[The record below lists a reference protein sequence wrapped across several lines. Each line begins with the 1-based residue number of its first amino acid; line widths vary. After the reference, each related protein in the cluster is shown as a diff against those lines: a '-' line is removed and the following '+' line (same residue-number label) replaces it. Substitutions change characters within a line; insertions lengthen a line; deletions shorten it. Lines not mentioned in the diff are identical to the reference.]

1 MSDKIEPL
9 IMPKWGIEMD
19 EGKLTEWLIEE
30 GTTFSKGDP
39 LVVIE
44 TDKIS
49 NEVEAEVDSKLRKKV
64 VQSDGTYAVG
74 ALLGIF
80 APDEISD
87 EEVENFVNE
96 YVAPDTSFK
105 PESASA
111 SEAPIPT
118 PEVSNN
124 SSTSPSTSSELPSAP
139 PENINISPKAWEVAL
154 ELGVDVSTITPTGRR
169 GRISVQDVE
178 QIADPAKLAA
188 YKGEDDAGAS
198 KSDNPS
204 TSIKHT
210 SMRKVIAERLV
221 SSKNTAP
228 HFYLNVDLEVDS
240 IMEKR
245 TTLNSDSSNKI
256 SINDLLIK
264 CVATALKKHPE
275 ININWSDDAI
285 LQFENA
291 DISVAVATES
301 GLITPIIKNA
311 GNISVQEISSEMKRL
326 SELAHSNKLMPS
338 DYQGGTFSI
347 SNLGMLGIKD
357 FTAVIN
363 PPQCA
368 ILAVGGLQTKVSE
381 HDGNAV
387 FSKVISVTMSC
398 DHRAIDGA
406 IGARFLQT
414 LSEVVRTA
422 EGL

>member
-1 MSDKIEPL
+1 MSKKIEPL

-19 EGKLTEWLIEE
+19 EGKLTEWLIDE
-30 GTTFSKGDP
+30 GTTFTKGDP

-49 NEVEAEVDSKLRKKV
+49 NEVEAEVDSTLRKKV
-64 VQSDGTYAVG
+64 VDADGTYAVG

-80 APDEISD
+80 ASDDTSD
-87 EEVENFVNE
+87 EEIDEFINS

-105 PESASA
+105 PESAS
-111 SEAPIPT
+111 STDSTTPT
-118 PEVSNN
+118 PAVEADNK
-124 SSTSPSTSSELPSAP
+124 SSGKELPSSP
-139 PENINISPKAWEVAL
+139 PEDVNISPKAWEVAL
-154 ELGVDVSTITPTGRR
+154 ELDVDVSSVTPSGRR

-178 QIADPAKLAA
+178 QAADPAKLAA
-188 YKGEDDAGAS
+188 YKGEDSSDTS
-198 KSDNPS
+198 QSDNPS
-204 TSIKHT
+204 KSIEHT

-228 HFYLNVDLEVDS
+228 HFYLNVDIEVDTL
-240 IMEKR
+240 MDKR
-245 TTLNSDSSNKI
+245 ASLNADNSEKI
-256 SINDLLIK
+256 SVNDLIIK

-275 ININWSDDAI
+275 ININWTDSAI

-291 DISVAVATES
+291 DISVAVATDA

-311 GNISVQEISSEMKRL
+311 GNLSVQEISSEMKRL
-326 SELAHSNKLMPS
+326 SDLAHSNKLMPS

-368 ILAVGGLQTKVSE
+368 ILAVGGLQTKVDE
-381 HDGNAV
+381 NDGKAV
-387 FSKVISVTMSC
+387 FSKIISVTMSC

-406 IGARFLQT
+406 VGARFLQT
-414 LSEVVRTA
+414 LSEIVKAA
-422 EGL
+422 EGV

>member
-19 EGKLTEWLIEE
+19 EGKLTEWLVEE
-30 GTTFSKGDP
+30 GTSFSKGDP

-49 NEVEAEVDSKLRKKV
+49 NEVEAEIDSKLRKKV
-64 VQSDGTYAVG
+64 VQSDGTYPVG

-80 APDEISD
+80 APDGVSD
-87 EEVENFVNE
+87 EEIDNFVNE

-105 PESASA
+105 PASA
-111 SEAPIPT
+111 SSSESSTPAPT
-118 PEVSNN
+118 QEVSNN
-124 SSTSPSTSSELPSAP
+124 AQSSTSSELPSAP
-139 PENINISPKAWEVAL
+139 PENINISPKAWEIAL
-154 ELGVDVSTITPTGRR
+154 ELGVDVSAIIPSGRR

-178 QIADPAKLAA
+178 QIADPTKLAA
-188 YKGEDDAGAS
+188 YKGEETSEAPI
-198 KSDNPS
+198 SDNPS
-204 TSIKHT
+204 TSIEHT

-228 HFYLNVDLEVDS
+228 HFYLNVDLEVDVL
-240 IMEKR
+240 MDKR
-245 TTLNSDSSNKI
+245 ATLNKDTSEKI
-256 SINDLLIK
+256 SVNDLIIK

-275 ININWSDDAI
+275 ININWTDNAI

-291 DISVAVATES
+291 DISVAVATEA

-326 SELAHSNKLMPS
+326 SDLAHNNKLMPS

-381 HDGNAV
+381 NEGNAV
-387 FSKVISVTMSC
+387 FSKIISVTMSC

-406 IGARFLQT
+406 VGARFLQT
-414 LSEVVRTA
+414 LSEVVKTA
-422 EGL
+422 EGI

>member
-1 MSDKIEPL
+1 MSKKIEPL

-19 EGKLTEWLIEE
+19 EGKLTEWLIDE

-49 NEVEAEVDSKLRKKV
+49 NEVEAEVDSTLRKKV
-64 VQSDGTYAVG
+64 VDADGTYAVG

-80 APDEISD
+80 ASDDTSD
-87 EEVENFVNE
+87 EEIDEFINS

-105 PESASA
+105 PESAS
-111 SEAPIPT
+111 STDSTTPT
-118 PEVSNN
+118 PAVEADNK
-124 SSTSPSTSSELPSAP
+124 SSGKELPSSP
-139 PENINISPKAWEVAL
+139 PEDVNISPKAWEVAL
-154 ELGVDVSTITPTGRR
+154 ELDVDVSSVTPSGRR

-178 QIADPAKLAA
+178 QAADPAKLAA
-188 YKGEDDAGAS
+188 YKGEDSSDTS
-198 KSDNPS
+198 QSDNPS
-204 TSIKHT
+204 KSIEHT

-228 HFYLNVDLEVDS
+228 HFYLNVDLEVD
-240 IMEKR
+240 ILMDKR
-245 TTLNSDSSNKI
+245 ASLNADNSEKI
-256 SINDLLIK
+256 SVNDLIIK

-275 ININWSDDAI
+275 ININWTDSAI

-291 DISVAVATES
+291 DISVAVATDA
-301 GLITPIIKNA
+301 GLITPIIRNA
-311 GNISVQEISSEMKRL
+311 GNLSVQEISLEMKRL
-326 SELAHSNKLMPS
+326 SDLAHSNKLMPS

-368 ILAVGGLQTKVSE
+368 ILAVGSLQTKVDE
-381 HDGNAV
+381 NDGKAV
-387 FSKVISVTMSC
+387 FSKIISVTMSC

-406 IGARFLQT
+406 VGARFLQT
-414 LSEVVRTA
+414 LSEIVKAA
-422 EGL
+422 EGI

>member
-1 MSDKIEPL
+1 MSKKIEPL

-19 EGKLTEWLIEE
+19 EGKLTEWLIDE

-49 NEVEAEVDSKLRKKV
+49 NEVEAEVDSTLRKKV
-64 VQSDGTYAVG
+64 VDADGTYAVG

-80 APDEISD
+80 ASDDTSD
-87 EEVENFVNE
+87 EEIDEFINS

-105 PESASA
+105 PESAS
-111 SEAPIPT
+111 STDSTTPT
-118 PEVSNN
+118 PAVEADNK
-124 SSTSPSTSSELPSAP
+124 SSGKELPSSP
-139 PENINISPKAWEVAL
+139 PEDVNISPKAWEVAL
-154 ELGVDVSTITPTGRR
+154 ELDVDVSSVTPSGRR

-178 QIADPAKLAA
+178 QAADPAKLAA
-188 YKGEDDAGAS
+188 YKGEDSSDTS
-198 KSDNPS
+198 QSDNPS
-204 TSIKHT
+204 KSIEHT

-228 HFYLNVDLEVDS
+228 HFYLNVDLEVD
-240 IMEKR
+240 ILMDKR
-245 TTLNSDSSNKI
+245 ASLNADNSEKI
-256 SINDLLIK
+256 SVNDLIIK

-275 ININWSDDAI
+275 ININWTDSAI

-291 DISVAVATES
+291 DISVAVATDA

-311 GNISVQEISSEMKRL
+311 GNLSVQEISSEMKRL
-326 SELAHSNKLMPS
+326 SDLAHSNKLMPS

-368 ILAVGGLQTKVSE
+368 ILAVGSLQTKVDE
-381 HDGNAV
+381 NDGKAV
-387 FSKVISVTMSC
+387 FSKIISVTMSC

-406 IGARFLQT
+406 VGARFLQT
-414 LSEVVRTA
+414 LSEIVKAA
-422 EGL
+422 EGI

>member
-19 EGKLTEWLIEE
+19 EGKLTEWLVEE
-30 GTTFSKGDP
+30 GTSFSKGDP

-49 NEVEAEVDSKLRKKV
+49 NEVEAEIDSKLRKKV
-64 VQSDGTYAVG
+64 VQSDGAYPVG

-80 APDEISD
+80 APDGVSD
-87 EEVENFVNE
+87 EEIDNFVNA

-105 PESASA
+105 PASA
-111 SEAPIPT
+111 SSSESSAPAPT
-118 PEVSNN
+118 QEVSNN
-124 SSTSPSTSSELPSAP
+124 AQSSTSSELPSAP
-139 PENINISPKAWEVAL
+139 PENINISPKAWEIAL
-154 ELGVDVSTITPTGRR
+154 ELGVDVSAIIPSGRR

-188 YKGEDDAGAS
+188 YKGEETSEAPI
-198 KSDNPS
+198 SDNPS
-204 TSIKHT
+204 TSIEHT

-228 HFYLNVDLEVDS
+228 HFYLNVDLEVDVL
-240 IMEKR
+240 MDKR
-245 TTLNSDSSNKI
+245 ATLNKDTSEKI
-256 SINDLLIK
+256 SVNDLIIK

-275 ININWSDDAI
+275 ININWTDNAI

-291 DISVAVATES
+291 DISVAVATEA

-326 SELAHSNKLMPS
+326 SDLAHNNKLMPS

-381 HDGNAV
+381 NEGNAV
-387 FSKVISVTMSC
+387 FSKIISVTMSC

-406 IGARFLQT
+406 VGARFLQT
-414 LSEVVRTA
+414 LSEVVKTA
-422 EGL
+422 EGI

>member
-80 APDEISD
+80 APDDVSD
-87 EEVENFVNE
+87 EEVETFVNS

-105 PESASA
+105 PESAS
-111 SEAPIPT
+111 SSVSPT
-118 PEVSNN
+118 PKPEVVSNN
-124 SSTSPSTSSELPSAP
+124 STSTNSDLPSAP

-178 QIADPAKLAA
+178 QVADPAKLAA
-188 YKGEDDAGAS
+188 YKGEETSDAPV
-198 KSDNPS
+198 SDNPS

-245 TTLNSDSSNKI
+245 SALNNDSSNKI
-256 SINDLLIK
+256 SVNDLLIK

-311 GNISVQEISSEMKRL
+311 GNISVEEISSEMKRL

-381 HDGNAV
+381 NDGNAV
-387 FSKVISVTMSC
+387 FSKIISVTMSC

-406 IGARFLQT
+406 VGARFLQT
-414 LSEVVRTA
+414 LSEVVKTA
-422 EGL
+422 EGI

>member
-1 MSDKIEPL
+1 MSKKIEPL

-30 GTTFSKGDP
+30 GTSFSKGDP

-49 NEVEAEVDSKLRKKV
+49 NEVEAEIDSTLRKKV
-64 VQSDGTYAVG
+64 VNADGTYAVG

-80 APDEISD
+80 ASDDTSD
-87 EEVENFVNE
+87 EEIDEFINS

-105 PESASA
+105 PESASS
-111 SEAPIPT
+111 SEPTTPAPAK
-118 PEVSNN
+118 ESDNK
-124 SSTSPSTSSELPSAP
+124 SSGSELPSSP
-139 PENINISPKAWEVAL
+139 PEDVNISPKAWEVAI
-154 ELGVDVSTITPTGRR
+154 ELDVNVSSVTPSGRR

-178 QIADPAKLAA
+178 QAADPAKLAA
-188 YKGEDDAGAS
+188 YKGEDTSDTGNF
-198 KSDNPS
+198 DNPS
-204 TSIKHT
+204 KSIDHS

-221 SSKNTAP
+221 NSKNTAP

-240 IMEKR
+240 LMDKR
-245 TTLNSDSSNKI
+245 ASLNKDSSEKI
-256 SINDLLIK
+256 SINDLIIK

-275 ININWSDDAI
+275 ININWTDSAI

-311 GNISVQEISSEMKRL
+311 GNLSVQEISSEMKRL
-326 SELAHSNKLMPS
+326 SDLAHNNKLMPA

-368 ILAVGGLQTKVSE
+368 ILAVGALQTKVDE
-381 HDGNAV
+381 NGGKAV
-387 FSKVISVTMSC
+387 FSKIISVTMSC

-406 IGARFLQT
+406 VGARFLQT
-414 LSEVVRTA
+414 LTEVVKTA

>member
-1 MSDKIEPL
+1 MSKKIEPL

-49 NEVEAEVDSKLRKKV
+49 NEVEAEIDSTLRKKV
-64 VQSDGTYAVG
+64 VDADGTYAVG

-80 APDEISD
+80 ASDDTSD
-87 EEVENFVNE
+87 EEIDEFINS

-105 PESASA
+105 PESASS
-111 SEAPIPT
+111 SEPTTPAPAK
-118 PEVSNN
+118 ESDNK
-124 SSTSPSTSSELPSAP
+124 SSGSELPSSP
-139 PENINISPKAWEVAL
+139 PEDVNISPKAWEVAI
-154 ELGVDVSTITPTGRR
+154 ELDVNVSSVTPSGRR

-178 QIADPAKLAA
+178 QAADPAKLAA
-188 YKGEDDAGAS
+188 YKGEDTSDTS

-204 TSIKHT
+204 KSIEHT

-221 SSKNTAP
+221 NSKNTAP

-240 IMEKR
+240 LMDKR
-245 TTLNSDSSNKI
+245 ASLNKDSSEKI
-256 SINDLLIK
+256 SINDLIIK

-275 ININWSDDAI
+275 ININWTDSAI

-311 GNISVQEISSEMKRL
+311 GNLSVQEISSEMKRL
-326 SELAHSNKLMPS
+326 SDLAHNNKLMPA

-368 ILAVGGLQTKVSE
+368 ILAVGALQTKVDE
-381 HDGNAV
+381 NDGKAV
-387 FSKVISVTMSC
+387 FSKIISVTMSC

-406 IGARFLQT
+406 VGARFLQT
-414 LSEVVRTA
+414 LSEVVKTT

>member
-1 MSDKIEPL
+1 MSKKIEPL

-19 EGKLTEWLIEE
+19 EGKLTEWLIDE

-49 NEVEAEVDSKLRKKV
+49 NEVEAEVDSTLRKKV
-64 VQSDGTYAVG
+64 VDADGTYAVG

-80 APDEISD
+80 ASDDTSD
-87 EEVENFVNE
+87 EEIDEFINS

-105 PESASA
+105 PESAS
-111 SEAPIPT
+111 STDSTTPT
-118 PEVSNN
+118 PAVEADNK
-124 SSTSPSTSSELPSAP
+124 SSGKELPSSP
-139 PENINISPKAWEVAL
+139 PEDVNISPKAWEVAL
-154 ELGVDVSTITPTGRR
+154 ELDVDVSSVTPSGRR

-178 QIADPAKLAA
+178 QAADPAKLAA
-188 YKGEDDAGAS
+188 YKGEDSSDTS
-198 KSDNPS
+198 QSDNPS
-204 TSIKHT
+204 KSIEHT

-228 HFYLNVDLEVDS
+228 HFYLNVDLEVDTL
-240 IMEKR
+240 MDKR
-245 TTLNSDSSNKI
+245 ASLNADNSEKI
-256 SINDLLIK
+256 SVNDLIIK

-275 ININWSDDAI
+275 ININWTDSAI

-291 DISVAVATES
+291 DISVAVATDA

-311 GNISVQEISSEMKRL
+311 GNLSVQEISSEMKRL
-326 SELAHSNKLMPS
+326 SDLAHSNKLMPS

-368 ILAVGGLQTKVSE
+368 ILAVGGLQTKVDE
-381 HDGNAV
+381 NDGKAV
-387 FSKVISVTMSC
+387 FSKIISVTMSC

-406 IGARFLQT
+406 VGARFLQT
-414 LSEVVRTA
+414 LSEIVKAA
-422 EGL
+422 EGI

>member
-19 EGKLTEWLIEE
+19 EGKLTEWLVEE
-30 GTTFSKGDP
+30 GTSFSKGDP

-49 NEVEAEVDSKLRKKV
+49 NEVEAEIDSKLRKKV
-64 VQSDGTYAVG
+64 VQSDGTYPVG

-80 APDEISD
+80 APDGVSD
-87 EEVENFVNE
+87 EEIDNFVNE

-105 PESASA
+105 PASA
-111 SEAPIPT
+111 SSSESSAPAPT
-118 PEVSNN
+118 QEVSNN
-124 SSTSPSTSSELPSAP
+124 AQSSTSSELPSAP
-139 PENINISPKAWEVAL
+139 PENINISPKAWEIAL
-154 ELGVDVSTITPTGRR
+154 ELGVDVSAITPSGRR

-188 YKGEDDAGAS
+188 YKGEETSEAPI
-198 KSDNPS
+198 SDNPS
-204 TSIKHT
+204 TSIEHT

-228 HFYLNVDLEVDS
+228 HFYLNVDLEVDVL
-240 IMEKR
+240 MDKR
-245 TTLNSDSSNKI
+245 ATLNKDTSEKI
-256 SINDLLIK
+256 SVNDLIIK

-275 ININWSDDAI
+275 ININWTDNAI

-291 DISVAVATES
+291 DISVAVATEA

-326 SELAHSNKLMPS
+326 SDLAHNNKLMPS

-381 HDGNAV
+381 NEGNAV
-387 FSKVISVTMSC
+387 FSKIISVTMSC

-406 IGARFLQT
+406 VGARFLQT
-414 LSEVVRTA
+414 LSEVVKTA
-422 EGL
+422 EGI

>member
-19 EGKLTEWLIEE
+19 EGKLTEWLVEE
-30 GTTFSKGDP
+30 GTSFSKGDP

-49 NEVEAEVDSKLRKKV
+49 NEVEAEIDSKLRKKV
-64 VQSDGTYAVG
+64 VQSDGTYPVG

-80 APDEISD
+80 APDGVSD
-87 EEVENFVNE
+87 EEIDNFVNE

-105 PESASA
+105 PASA
-111 SEAPIPT
+111 SSSESSAPAPT
-118 PEVSNN
+118 QEVSNN
-124 SSTSPSTSSELPSAP
+124 AQSSTSSELPSAP
-139 PENINISPKAWEVAL
+139 PENINISPKAWEIAL
-154 ELGVDVSTITPTGRR
+154 ELGVDVSAIIPSGRR

-188 YKGEDDAGAS
+188 YKGEETSEAPI
-198 KSDNPS
+198 SDNPS
-204 TSIKHT
+204 TSIEHT

-228 HFYLNVDLEVDS
+228 HFYLNVDLEVDVL
-240 IMEKR
+240 MDKR
-245 TTLNSDSSNKI
+245 ATLNKDTSEKI
-256 SINDLLIK
+256 SVNDLIIK

-275 ININWSDDAI
+275 ININWTDNAI

-291 DISVAVATES
+291 DISVAVATEA

-326 SELAHSNKLMPS
+326 SDLAHNNKLMPS

-381 HDGNAV
+381 NEGNAV
-387 FSKVISVTMSC
+387 FSKIISVTMSC

-406 IGARFLQT
+406 VGARFLQT
-414 LSEVVRTA
+414 LSEVVKTA
-422 EGL
+422 EGI

>member
-1 MSDKIEPL
+1 MSKKIEPL

-49 NEVEAEVDSKLRKKV
+49 NEVEAEIDSTLRKKV
-64 VQSDGTYAVG
+64 VEADGTYAVG

-80 APDEISD
+80 ATDDASD
-87 EEVENFVNE
+87 EEIDEFINS

-105 PESASA
+105 PESASSSEPA
-111 SEAPIPT
+111 SQAPVVET
-118 PEVSNN
+118 NNNTASSSSN
-124 SSTSPSTSSELPSAP
+124 ELPSSP
-139 PENINISPKAWEVAL
+139 PDDVNISPKAWEVAL
-154 ELGVDVSTITPTGRR
+154 ELDVDVSSITPSGRR

-178 QIADPAKLAA
+178 QAADPAKLAA
-188 YKGEDDAGAS
+188 YKGEGAPEAGP
-198 KSDNPS
+198 SDNPS
-204 TSIKHT
+204 KSIEHT

-228 HFYLNVDLEVDS
+228 HFYLNVDLEVDAL
-240 IMEKR
+240 MDKKAE
-245 TTLNSDSSNKI
+245 LNKDASEKI
-256 SINDLLIK
+256 SVNDLIIK

-275 ININWSDDAI
+275 ININWTDNAI

-291 DISVAVATES
+291 DISVAVATDA

-326 SELAHSNKLMPS
+326 SDLAHNNKLMPS

-368 ILAVGGLQTKVSE
+368 ILAVGGLQTKVGE
-381 HDGNAV
+381 NDGNAV
-387 FSKVISVTMSC
+387 FSKIISVTMSC

-406 IGARFLQT
+406 VGARFLQT
-414 LSEVVRTA
+414 LSEVVKTA
-422 EGL
+422 EDI

>member
-19 EGKLTEWLIEE
+19 EGKLTEWLVEE
-30 GTTFSKGDP
+30 GTSFSKGDP

-49 NEVEAEVDSKLRKKV
+49 NEVEAEIDSKLRKKV
-64 VQSDGTYAVG
+64 VQSDGTYPVG

-80 APDEISD
+80 APDGVSD
-87 EEVENFVNE
+87 EEIDNFVNE

-105 PESASA
+105 PASA
-111 SEAPIPT
+111 SSSESSTPT
-118 PEVSNN
+118 PTQEVSNN
-124 SSTSPSTSSELPSAP
+124 AQSSASSELPSAP
-139 PENINISPKAWEVAL
+139 PENINISPKAWEIAL
-154 ELGVDVSTITPTGRR
+154 ELGVDVSAIIPSGRR

-188 YKGEDDAGAS
+188 YKGEETSEAPI
-198 KSDNPS
+198 SDNPS
-204 TSIKHT
+204 TSIEHT

-228 HFYLNVDLEVDS
+228 HFYLNVDLEVDVL
-240 IMEKR
+240 MDKR
-245 TTLNSDSSNKI
+245 ATLNKDTSEKI
-256 SINDLLIK
+256 SVNDLIIK

-275 ININWSDDAI
+275 ININWTDNAI

-291 DISVAVATES
+291 DISVAVATEA

-326 SELAHSNKLMPS
+326 SDLAHNNKLMPS

-381 HDGNAV
+381 NEGNAV
-387 FSKVISVTMSC
+387 FSKIISVTMSC

-406 IGARFLQT
+406 VGARFLQT
-414 LSEVVRTA
+414 LSEVVKTA
-422 EGL
+422 EGI

>member
-1 MSDKIEPL
+1 MSKKIEPL

-19 EGKLTEWLIEE
+19 EGKLTEWLIDE

-49 NEVEAEVDSKLRKKV
+49 NEVEAEVDSTLRKKV
-64 VQSDGTYAVG
+64 VDADGTYAVG

-80 APDEISD
+80 ASDDTSD
-87 EEVENFVNE
+87 EEIDEFINS

-105 PESASA
+105 PESAS
-111 SEAPIPT
+111 STDSTTPT
-118 PEVSNN
+118 PAVEADNK
-124 SSTSPSTSSELPSAP
+124 SSGKELPSSP
-139 PENINISPKAWEVAL
+139 PEDVNISPKAWEVAL
-154 ELGVDVSTITPTGRR
+154 ELDVDVSSVTPSGRR

-178 QIADPAKLAA
+178 QAADPAKLAA
-188 YKGEDDAGAS
+188 YKGEDSSDTS
-198 KSDNPS
+198 QSDNPS
-204 TSIKHT
+204 KSIEHT

-228 HFYLNVDLEVDS
+228 HFYLNVDLEVD
-240 IMEKR
+240 ILMDKR
-245 TTLNSDSSNKI
+245 ASLNADNSEKI
-256 SINDLLIK
+256 SVNDLIIK

-275 ININWSDDAI
+275 ININWTDSAI

-291 DISVAVATES
+291 DISVAVATDA

-311 GNISVQEISSEMKRL
+311 GNLSVQEISSEMKRL
-326 SELAHSNKLMPS
+326 SDLAHSNKLMPS

-368 ILAVGGLQTKVSE
+368 ILAVGGLQTKVDE
-381 HDGNAV
+381 NDGKAV
-387 FSKVISVTMSC
+387 FSKIISVTMSC

-406 IGARFLQT
+406 VGARFLQT
-414 LSEVVRTA
+414 LSEIVKAA
-422 EGL
+422 EGI

>member
-80 APDEISD
+80 APDDVSD
-87 EEVENFVNE
+87 EEVETFVNS
-96 YVAPDTSFK
+96 YIAPDTSFK
-105 PESASA
+105 PESAS
-111 SEAPIPT
+111 SSVSPAPK
-118 PEVSNN
+118 PEVVSNN
-124 SSTSPSTSSELPSAP
+124 STSTNSDLPSAP

-154 ELGVDVSTITPTGRR
+154 ELSVDVSTITPTGRR

-178 QIADPAKLAA
+178 QVADSAKLAA
-188 YKGEDDAGAS
+188 YKGEETSDAPV
-198 KSDNPS
+198 SDNPS

-245 TTLNSDSSNKI
+245 SALNNDSSNKI
-256 SINDLLIK
+256 SVNDLLIK

-326 SELAHSNKLMPS
+326 SDLAHSNKLMPS

-381 HDGNAV
+381 DNGNAV
-387 FSKVISVTMSC
+387 FSKIISVTMSC

-406 IGARFLQT
+406 VGARFLQT
-414 LSEVVRTA
+414 LSEVVKTA

>member
-1 MSDKIEPL
+1 MSKKIEPL

-19 EGKLTEWLIEE
+19 EGKLTEWLIDE

-49 NEVEAEVDSKLRKKV
+49 NEVEAEVDSTLRKKV
-64 VQSDGTYAVG
+64 VDADGTYAVG

-80 APDEISD
+80 ASDDTSD
-87 EEVENFVNE
+87 EEIDEFINS

-105 PESASA
+105 PESAS
-111 SEAPIPT
+111 STDSTTPT
-118 PEVSNN
+118 PAVEADNKSFGKELL
-124 SSTSPSTSSELPSAP
+124 SSP
-139 PENINISPKAWEVAL
+139 PEDVNISPKAWEVAL
-154 ELGVDVSTITPTGRR
+154 ELDVDVSSVTPSGRR

-178 QIADPAKLAA
+178 QAADPAKLAA
-188 YKGEDDAGAS
+188 YKGEDSSDTS
-198 KSDNPS
+198 QSDNPS
-204 TSIKHT
+204 KSIEHT

-228 HFYLNVDLEVDS
+228 HFYLNVDLEVDTL
-240 IMEKR
+240 MDKR
-245 TTLNSDSSNKI
+245 ASLNADNSEKI
-256 SINDLLIK
+256 SVNDLIIK

-275 ININWSDDAI
+275 ININWTDSAI

-291 DISVAVATES
+291 DISVAVATDA
-301 GLITPIIKNA
+301 GLITPIIRNA
-311 GNISVQEISSEMKRL
+311 GNLSVQEISLEMKRL
-326 SELAHSNKLMPS
+326 SDLAHSNKLMPS

-368 ILAVGGLQTKVSE
+368 ILAVGGLQTKVDE
-381 HDGNAV
+381 NDGKAV
-387 FSKVISVTMSC
+387 FSKIISVTMSC

-406 IGARFLQT
+406 VGARFLQT
-414 LSEVVRTA
+414 LSEIVKAA
-422 EGL
+422 EGI

>member
-19 EGKLTEWLIEE
+19 EGKLTEWLVEE
-30 GTTFSKGDP
+30 GTSFSKGDP

-49 NEVEAEVDSKLRKKV
+49 NEVEAEIDSKLRKKV
-64 VQSDGTYAVG
+64 VQSDGTYPVG

-80 APDEISD
+80 APDGVSD
-87 EEVENFVNE
+87 EEIDNFVNE

-105 PESASA
+105 PASA
-111 SEAPIPT
+111 SSSESSTPAPT
-118 PEVSNN
+118 QEVSNN
-124 SSTSPSTSSELPSAP
+124 AQSSTSSELPSAP
-139 PENINISPKAWEVAL
+139 PENINISPKAWEIAL
-154 ELGVDVSTITPTGRR
+154 ELGVDVSAIIPSGRR

-188 YKGEDDAGAS
+188 YKGEETSEAPI
-198 KSDNPS
+198 SDNPS
-204 TSIKHT
+204 TSIEHT

-228 HFYLNVDLEVDS
+228 HFYLNVDLEVDVL
-240 IMEKR
+240 MDKR
-245 TTLNSDSSNKI
+245 ATLNKDTSEKI
-256 SINDLLIK
+256 SVNDLIIK

-275 ININWSDDAI
+275 ININWTDNAI

-291 DISVAVATES
+291 DISVAVATEA

-326 SELAHSNKLMPS
+326 SDLAHNNKLMPS

-368 ILAVGGLQTKVSE
+368 ILAVGGLQTKVGESE
-381 HDGNAV
+381 GNAV
-387 FSKVISVTMSC
+387 FSKIISVTMSC

-406 IGARFLQT
+406 VGARFLQT
-414 LSEVVRTA
+414 LSEVVKTA
-422 EGL
+422 EGI

>member
-1 MSDKIEPL
+1 MSKKIEPL

-19 EGKLTEWLIEE
+19 EGKLTEWLIDE

-49 NEVEAEVDSKLRKKV
+49 NEVEAEVDSTLRKKV
-64 VQSDGTYAVG
+64 VDADGTYAVG

-80 APDEISD
+80 ASDDTSD
-87 EEVENFVNE
+87 EEIDEFINS

-105 PESASA
+105 PESAS
-111 SEAPIPT
+111 STDSTTPT
-118 PEVSNN
+118 PAVEADNK
-124 SSTSPSTSSELPSAP
+124 SSGKELPSSP
-139 PENINISPKAWEVAL
+139 PEDVNISPKAWEVAL
-154 ELGVDVSTITPTGRR
+154 ELDVDVSSVTPSGRR

-178 QIADPAKLAA
+178 QAADPAKLAA
-188 YKGEDDAGAS
+188 YKGEDSSDTS
-198 KSDNPS
+198 QSDNPS
-204 TSIKHT
+204 KSIEHT

-228 HFYLNVDLEVDS
+228 HFYLNVDLEVD
-240 IMEKR
+240 ILMDKR
-245 TTLNSDSSNKI
+245 ASLNADNSEKI
-256 SINDLLIK
+256 SVNDLIIK

-275 ININWSDDAI
+275 ININWTDSAI

-291 DISVAVATES
+291 DISVAVATDA

-311 GNISVQEISSEMKRL
+311 GNLSVQEISSEMKRL
-326 SELAHSNKLMPS
+326 SDLAHSNKLMPS

-368 ILAVGGLQTKVSE
+368 ILAVGGLQTKVDE
-381 HDGNAV
+381 NDGKPV
-387 FSKVISVTMSC
+387 FSKIISVTMSC

-406 IGARFLQT
+406 VGARFLQT
-414 LSEVVRTA
+414 LSEIVKAA
-422 EGL
+422 EGI

>member
-1 MSDKIEPL
+1 MSKKIEPL

-19 EGKLTEWLIEE
+19 EGKLTEWLIDE
-30 GTTFSKGDP
+30 GTTFTKGDP

-49 NEVEAEVDSKLRKKV
+49 NEVEAEVDSTLRKKV
-64 VQSDGTYAVG
+64 VDADGTYAVG

-80 APDEISD
+80 ASDDTSD
-87 EEVENFVNE
+87 EEIDEFINS

-105 PESASA
+105 PESAS
-111 SEAPIPT
+111 STDSTTPT
-118 PEVSNN
+118 PAVEADNK
-124 SSTSPSTSSELPSAP
+124 SSGKELPSSP
-139 PENINISPKAWEVAL
+139 PEDVNISPKAWEVAL
-154 ELGVDVSTITPTGRR
+154 ELDVDVSSVTPSGRR

-178 QIADPAKLAA
+178 QAADPAKLAA
-188 YKGEDDAGAS
+188 YKGEDSSDTS
-198 KSDNPS
+198 QSDNPS
-204 TSIKHT
+204 KSIEHT

-228 HFYLNVDLEVDS
+228 HFYLNVDLEVDTL
-240 IMEKR
+240 MDKR
-245 TTLNSDSSNKI
+245 ASLNADNSEKI
-256 SINDLLIK
+256 SVNDLIIK

-275 ININWSDDAI
+275 ININWTDSAI

-291 DISVAVATES
+291 DISVAVATDA

-311 GNISVQEISSEMKRL
+311 GNLSVQEISLEMKRL
-326 SELAHSNKLMPS
+326 SDLAHSNKLMPS

-368 ILAVGGLQTKVSE
+368 ILAVGGLQTKVDE
-381 HDGNAV
+381 NDGKAV
-387 FSKVISVTMSC
+387 FSKIISVTMSC

-406 IGARFLQT
+406 VGARFLQT
-414 LSEVVRTA
+414 LSEIVKAA
-422 EGL
+422 EGI

>member
-1 MSDKIEPL
+1 MSKKIEPL

-19 EGKLTEWLIEE
+19 EGKLTEWLIDE

-49 NEVEAEVDSKLRKKV
+49 NEVEAEVDSTLRKKV
-64 VQSDGTYAVG
+64 VDADGTYAVG

-80 APDEISD
+80 ASDDTSD
-87 EEVENFVNE
+87 EEIDEFINS

-105 PESASA
+105 PESAS
-111 SEAPIPT
+111 STNSTTPT
-118 PEVSNN
+118 PAVEADNK
-124 SSTSPSTSSELPSAP
+124 SSGKELPSSP
-139 PENINISPKAWEVAL
+139 PEDVNISPKAWEVAL
-154 ELGVDVSTITPTGRR
+154 ELDVDVSSVTPSGRR

-178 QIADPAKLAA
+178 QAADPAKLAA
-188 YKGEDDAGAS
+188 YKGEDSSDTS
-198 KSDNPS
+198 QSDNPS
-204 TSIKHT
+204 KSIEHT

-228 HFYLNVDLEVDS
+228 HFYLNVDLEVD
-240 IMEKR
+240 ILMDKR
-245 TTLNSDSSNKI
+245 ASLNADNSEKI
-256 SINDLLIK
+256 SVNDLIIK

-275 ININWSDDAI
+275 ININWTDSAI

-291 DISVAVATES
+291 DISVAVATDA

-311 GNISVQEISSEMKRL
+311 GNLSVQEISSEMKRL
-326 SELAHSNKLMPS
+326 SDLAHSNKLMPS

-347 SNLGMLGIKD
+347 SNLGMFGIKD

-368 ILAVGGLQTKVSE
+368 ILAVGGLQTKVDE
-381 HDGNAV
+381 NDGKPV
-387 FSKVISVTMSC
+387 FSKIISVTMSC

-406 IGARFLQT
+406 VGARFLQT
-414 LSEVVRTA
+414 LSEIVKAA
-422 EGL
+422 EGI

>member
-19 EGKLTEWLIEE
+19 EGKLTEWLVEE
-30 GTTFSKGDP
+30 GTSFSKGDP

-49 NEVEAEVDSKLRKKV
+49 NEVEAEIDSKLRKKV
-64 VQSDGTYAVG
+64 VQSDGTYPVG

-80 APDEISD
+80 APDGVSD
-87 EEVENFVNE
+87 EEIDNFVNE

-105 PESASA
+105 PASA
-111 SEAPIPT
+111 SSSESSTPAPT
-118 PEVSNN
+118 QEVSNN
-124 SSTSPSTSSELPSAP
+124 AQSSTSSELPSAP
-139 PENINISPKAWEVAL
+139 PENINISPKAWEIAL
-154 ELGVDVSTITPTGRR
+154 ELGVDVSAITPSGRR

-188 YKGEDDAGAS
+188 YKGEETSEAPI
-198 KSDNPS
+198 SDNPS
-204 TSIKHT
+204 TSIEHT

-228 HFYLNVDLEVDS
+228 HFYLNVDLEVDVL
-240 IMEKR
+240 MDKR
-245 TTLNSDSSNKI
+245 ATLNKDTSEKI
-256 SINDLLIK
+256 SVNDLIIK

-275 ININWSDDAI
+275 ININWTDNAI

-291 DISVAVATES
+291 DISVAVATEA

-326 SELAHSNKLMPS
+326 SDLAHNNKLMPS

-381 HDGNAV
+381 NEGNAV
-387 FSKVISVTMSC
+387 FSKIISVTMSC

-406 IGARFLQT
+406 VGARFLQT
-414 LSEVVRTA
+414 LSEVVKTA
-422 EGL
+422 EGI

>member
-1 MSDKIEPL
+1 MSKKIEPL

-49 NEVEAEVDSKLRKKV
+49 NEVEAEIDSTFRKKV
-64 VQSDGTYAVG
+64 VEADGTYAVG

-80 APDEISD
+80 ATDDTSD
-87 EEVENFVNE
+87 EEIDEFVNS

-105 PESASA
+105 PESAS
-111 SEAPIPT
+111 
-118 PEVSNN
+118 
-124 SSTSPSTSSELPSAP
+124 SSEPVSPAPEANNNIPPSSGTDLPSSP
-139 PENINISPKAWEVAL
+139 PEGINISPKAWEVAL
-154 ELGVDVSTITPTGRR
+154 ELNVDVSVITPSGRR

-178 QIADPAKLAA
+178 QVADPAKLAA
-188 YKGEDDAGAS
+188 YKGEDS
-198 KSDNPS
+198 PEVTSSDNPS
-204 TSIKHT
+204 KSIEHT

-221 SSKNTAP
+221 NSKNTAP
-228 HFYLNVDLEVDS
+228 HFYLNVDLEVDTL
-240 IMEKR
+240 MDKR
-245 TTLNSDSSNKI
+245 ATLNNDTSEKI
-256 SINDLLIK
+256 SVNDLIIK

-275 ININWSDDAI
+275 ININWTDSAI

-291 DISVAVATES
+291 DISVAVATDA

-326 SELAHSNKLMPS
+326 SDLAHNNKLMPS

-347 SNLGMLGIKD
+347 SNLGMLGVKD

-368 ILAVGGLQTKVSE
+368 ILAVGGLQTRVDE
-381 HDGNAV
+381 NDGKAV
-387 FSKVISVTMSC
+387 FSKIISVTMSC

-406 IGARFLQT
+406 VGARFLQT
-414 LSEVVRTA
+414 LSEIVKTA
-422 EGL
+422 EGI

>member
-80 APDEISD
+80 APDDVSD
-87 EEVENFVNE
+87 EEVETFVNS

-105 PESASA
+105 PESAS
-111 SEAPIPT
+111 SSVSPT
-118 PEVSNN
+118 PKPEVVSNN
-124 SSTSPSTSSELPSAP
+124 STSTNSDLPSAP

-154 ELGVDVSTITPTGRR
+154 ELDVDVSTITPTGRR

-178 QIADPAKLAA
+178 QVADPAKLAA
-188 YKGEDDAGAS
+188 YKGEETSDAPV
-198 KSDNPS
+198 SDNPS

-245 TTLNSDSSNKI
+245 SALNNDSSNKI
-256 SINDLLIK
+256 SVNDLLIK

-311 GNISVQEISSEMKRL
+311 GNISVEEISSEMKRL
-326 SELAHSNKLMPS
+326 SELAHGNKLMPS

-381 HDGNAV
+381 NDGNAV
-387 FSKVISVTMSC
+387 FSKIISVTMSC

-406 IGARFLQT
+406 VGARFLQT
-414 LSEVVRTA
+414 LSEVVKTA
-422 EGL
+422 EGI

>member
-19 EGKLTEWLIEE
+19 EGKLTEWLVEE
-30 GTTFSKGDP
+30 GTSFSKGDP

-49 NEVEAEVDSKLRKKV
+49 NEVEAEIDSKLRKKV
-64 VQSDGTYAVG
+64 VQSDGTYPVG

-80 APDEISD
+80 APDGVSD
-87 EEVENFVNE
+87 EEIDNFVNE

-105 PESASA
+105 PASA
-111 SEAPIPT
+111 SSSESSTPAPT
-118 PEVSNN
+118 QEVSNN
-124 SSTSPSTSSELPSAP
+124 AQSSTSSELPSAP
-139 PENINISPKAWEVAL
+139 PENINISPKAWEIAL
-154 ELGVDVSTITPTGRR
+154 ELGVDVSAIIPSGRR

-188 YKGEDDAGAS
+188 YKGEETSEAPI
-198 KSDNPS
+198 SDNPS
-204 TSIKHT
+204 TSIEHT

-228 HFYLNVDLEVDS
+228 HFYLNVDLEVDVL
-240 IMEKR
+240 MDKR
-245 TTLNSDSSNKI
+245 ATLNKDTSEKI
-256 SINDLLIK
+256 SVNDLIIK

-275 ININWSDDAI
+275 ININWTDNAI

-291 DISVAVATES
+291 DISVAVATEA

-326 SELAHSNKLMPS
+326 SDLAHNNKLMPS

-381 HDGNAV
+381 NEGNAV
-387 FSKVISVTMSC
+387 FSKIISVTMSC

-406 IGARFLQT
+406 VGASFLQT
-414 LSEVVRTA
+414 LSEVVKTA
-422 EGL
+422 EGI

>member
-1 MSDKIEPL
+1 MSKKIEPL

-30 GTTFSKGDP
+30 GTSFSKGDP

-49 NEVEAEVDSKLRKKV
+49 NEVEAEIDSTLRKKV
-64 VQSDGTYAVG
+64 VNADGTYAVG

-80 APDEISD
+80 ASDDTSD
-87 EEVENFVNE
+87 EEIDEFINS

-105 PESASA
+105 PESASS
-111 SEAPIPT
+111 SEPTTPAPAK
-118 PEVSNN
+118 ESDNK
-124 SSTSPSTSSELPSAP
+124 SSGSELPSSP
-139 PENINISPKAWEVAL
+139 PEDVNISPKAWEVAI
-154 ELGVDVSTITPTGRR
+154 ELDVNVSSVTPSGRR

-178 QIADPAKLAA
+178 QAADPAKLAA
-188 YKGEDDAGAS
+188 YKGEDTSDTGN
-198 KSDNPS
+198 SDNPS
-204 TSIKHT
+204 KSIDHS

-221 SSKNTAP
+221 NSKNTAP

-240 IMEKR
+240 LMDKR
-245 TTLNSDSSNKI
+245 ASLNKDSSEKI
-256 SINDLLIK
+256 SINDLIIK

-275 ININWSDDAI
+275 ININWTDSAI

-311 GNISVQEISSEMKRL
+311 GNLSVQEISSEMKRL
-326 SELAHSNKLMPS
+326 SDLAHNNKLMPA

-368 ILAVGGLQTKVSE
+368 ILAVGALQTKVDE
-381 HDGNAV
+381 NGGKAV
-387 FSKVISVTMSC
+387 FSKIISVTMSC

-406 IGARFLQT
+406 VGARFLQT
-414 LSEVVRTA
+414 LTEVVKTA

>member
-1 MSDKIEPL
+1 MSKKIEPL

-19 EGKLTEWLIEE
+19 EGKLTEWLIDE

-49 NEVEAEVDSKLRKKV
+49 NEVEAEVDSTLRKKV
-64 VQSDGTYAVG
+64 VDADGTYAVG

-80 APDEISD
+80 ASDDTSD
-87 EEVENFVNE
+87 EEIDEFINS

-105 PESASA
+105 PESAS
-111 SEAPIPT
+111 STDSTTPT
-118 PEVSNN
+118 PAVEADNK
-124 SSTSPSTSSELPSAP
+124 SSGKELPSSP
-139 PENINISPKAWEVAL
+139 PEDVNISPKAWEVAL
-154 ELGVDVSTITPTGRR
+154 ELDVDVSSVTPSGRR

-178 QIADPAKLAA
+178 QAADPAKLAA
-188 YKGEDDAGAS
+188 YKGEDSSDS
-198 KSDNPS
+198 SQSDNPS
-204 TSIKHT
+204 KSIEHT

-228 HFYLNVDLEVDS
+228 HFYLNVDLEVD
-240 IMEKR
+240 ILMDKR
-245 TTLNSDSSNKI
+245 ASLNADNSEKI
-256 SINDLLIK
+256 SVNDLIIK

-275 ININWSDDAI
+275 ININWTDSAI

-291 DISVAVATES
+291 DISVAVATDA
-301 GLITPIIKNA
+301 GLITPIIRNA
-311 GNISVQEISSEMKRL
+311 GNLSVQEISLEMKRL
-326 SELAHSNKLMPS
+326 SDLAHSNKLMPS

-368 ILAVGGLQTKVSE
+368 ILAVGGLQTKVDE
-381 HDGNAV
+381 NDGKAV
-387 FSKVISVTMSC
+387 FSKIISVTMSC

-406 IGARFLQT
+406 VGARFLQT
-414 LSEVVRTA
+414 LSEVVKTT

>member
-1 MSDKIEPL
+1 MSKKIEPL

-49 NEVEAEVDSKLRKKV
+49 NEVEAEIDSTFRKKV
-64 VQSDGTYAVG
+64 VEADGTYAVG

-80 APDEISD
+80 ATDDTSD
-87 EEVENFVNE
+87 EEIDEFVNS

-105 PESASA
+105 PESAS
-111 SEAPIPT
+111 
-118 PEVSNN
+118 
-124 SSTSPSTSSELPSAP
+124 SSEPVSPAPEANNNIPPSSGTDLPSSP
-139 PENINISPKAWEVAL
+139 PEGINISPKAWEVAL
-154 ELGVDVSTITPTGRR
+154 ELNVDVSVITPSGRR

-178 QIADPAKLAA
+178 QVADPAKLAA
-188 YKGEDDAGAS
+188 YKGEDS
-198 KSDNPS
+198 PEVTTSDNPS
-204 TSIKHT
+204 KSIEHT

-221 SSKNTAP
+221 NSKNTAP
-228 HFYLNVDLEVDS
+228 HFYLNVDLEVDTL
-240 IMEKR
+240 MDKR
-245 TTLNSDSSNKI
+245 AKLNNDTSEKI
-256 SINDLLIK
+256 SVNDLIIK

-275 ININWSDDAI
+275 ININWTDNAI

-291 DISVAVATES
+291 DISVAVATEA

-311 GNISVQEISSEMKRL
+311 GNISVEEISSEMKRL
-326 SELAHSNKLMPS
+326 SDLAHNNKLMPS

-368 ILAVGGLQTKVSE
+368 ILAVGGLQTRVDE
-381 HDGNAV
+381 NDGKAV
-387 FSKVISVTMSC
+387 FSKIISVTMSC

-406 IGARFLQT
+406 VGARFLQT
-414 LSEVVRTA
+414 LSEIVKAA
-422 EGL
+422 EGI

>member
-19 EGKLTEWLIEE
+19 EGKLTEWLVEE
-30 GTTFSKGDP
+30 GTSFSKGDP

-49 NEVEAEVDSKLRKKV
+49 NEVEAEIDSKLRKKV
-64 VQSDGTYAVG
+64 VQSDGTYPVG

-80 APDEISD
+80 APDGVSD
-87 EEVENFVNE
+87 EEIDNFVNA

-105 PESASA
+105 PASA
-111 SEAPIPT
+111 SSSESSAPAPT
-118 PEVSNN
+118 QEVSNN
-124 SSTSPSTSSELPSAP
+124 AQSSTSSELPSAP
-139 PENINISPKAWEVAL
+139 PENINISPKAWEIAL
-154 ELGVDVSTITPTGRR
+154 DLGVDVSAITPSGRR

-178 QIADPAKLAA
+178 QIADPSKLAA
-188 YKGEDDAGAS
+188 YKGEETSDTTV
-198 KSDNPS
+198 SDNPS
-204 TSIKHT
+204 KSIEHT

-221 SSKNTAP
+221 SSKNAAP
-228 HFYLNVDLEVDS
+228 HFYLNVDLEVDTL
-240 IMEKR
+240 MDKR
-245 TTLNSDSSNKI
+245 ASLNTDNSEKI
-256 SINDLLIK
+256 SVNDLIIK

-275 ININWSDDAI
+275 ININWTDNAI

-291 DISVAVATES
+291 DISVAVATEA

-326 SELAHSNKLMPS
+326 SDLAHNNKLMPS

-381 HDGNAV
+381 NEGNAV
-387 FSKVISVTMSC
+387 FSKIISVTMSC

-406 IGARFLQT
+406 VGARFLQT
-414 LSEVVRTA
+414 LSEVAKTA
-422 EGL
+422 EGI

>member
-19 EGKLTEWLIEE
+19 EGKLTEWLVEE
-30 GTTFSKGDP
+30 GTSFSKGDP

-49 NEVEAEVDSKLRKKV
+49 NEVEAEIDSKLRKKV
-64 VQSDGTYAVG
+64 VQSDGTYPVG

-80 APDEISD
+80 APDGVSD
-87 EEVENFVNE
+87 EEIDNFVNA

-105 PESASA
+105 PASA
-111 SEAPIPT
+111 SSSESAAPAPT

-124 SSTSPSTSSELPSAP
+124 TQSLTSSELPSAP
-139 PENINISPKAWEVAL
+139 PENINISPKAWEIAL
-154 ELGVDVSTITPTGRR
+154 VLGVDVSAIIPSGRR

-188 YKGEDDAGAS
+188 YKGEETSEAPI
-198 KSDNPS
+198 SDNPS
-204 TSIKHT
+204 TSIEHT

-228 HFYLNVDLEVDS
+228 HFYLNVDLEVDVL
-240 IMEKR
+240 MDKR
-245 TTLNSDSSNKI
+245 ATLNKDTSEKI
-256 SINDLLIK
+256 SVNDLIIK

-275 ININWSDDAI
+275 ININWTDNAI

-291 DISVAVATES
+291 DISVAVATEA

-326 SELAHSNKLMPS
+326 SDLAHNNKLMPS

-381 HDGNAV
+381 NEGNAV
-387 FSKVISVTMSC
+387 FSKIISVTMSC

-406 IGARFLQT
+406 VGARFLQT
-414 LSEVVRTA
+414 LSEVVKTA
-422 EGL
+422 EGI

>member
-19 EGKLTEWLIEE
+19 EGKLTEWLVEE
-30 GTTFSKGDP
+30 GTSFSKGDP

-49 NEVEAEVDSKLRKKV
+49 NEVEAEIDSKLRKKV
-64 VQSDGTYAVG
+64 VQSDGTYPVG

-80 APDEISD
+80 APDGVSD
-87 EEVENFVNE
+87 EEIDNFVNE

-105 PESASA
+105 PASA
-111 SEAPIPT
+111 SSSESSTPAPT
-118 PEVSNN
+118 QEVSNN
-124 SSTSPSTSSELPSAP
+124 AQSSTSSELPSAP
-139 PENINISPKAWEVAL
+139 PENINISPKAWEIAL
-154 ELGVDVSTITPTGRR
+154 ELGVDVSAIIPSGRR

-188 YKGEDDAGAS
+188 YKGEETSEAPI
-198 KSDNPS
+198 SDNPS
-204 TSIKHT
+204 TSIEHT
-210 SMRKVIAERLV
+210 SMLKVIAERLV

-228 HFYLNVDLEVDS
+228 HFYLNVDLEVDVL
-240 IMEKR
+240 MDKR
-245 TTLNSDSSNKI
+245 ATLNKDTSEKI
-256 SINDLLIK
+256 SVNDLIIK

-275 ININWSDDAI
+275 ININWTDNAI

-291 DISVAVATES
+291 DISVAVATEA

-326 SELAHSNKLMPS
+326 SDQAHNNKLMPS

-381 HDGNAV
+381 NEGNAV
-387 FSKVISVTMSC
+387 FSKIISVTMSC

-406 IGARFLQT
+406 VGARFLQT
-414 LSEVVRTA
+414 LSEVVKTA
-422 EGL
+422 EGI

>member
-188 YKGEDDAGAS
+188 YKGEDDASAPT
-198 KSDNPS
+198 SDNPS

-245 TTLNSDSSNKI
+245 TALNSDSSNKI

-406 IGARFLQT
+406 VGARFLQT

>member
-19 EGKLTEWLIEE
+19 EGKLTEWLVEE
-30 GTTFSKGDP
+30 GTSFSKGDP

-49 NEVEAEVDSKLRKKV
+49 NEVEAEIDSKLRKKV
-64 VQSDGTYAVG
+64 VQSDGTYPVG

-80 APDEISD
+80 APDGVSD
-87 EEVENFVNE
+87 EEIDNFVNA

-105 PESASA
+105 PASA
-111 SEAPIPT
+111 SSSESPATAPT

-124 SSTSPSTSSELPSAP
+124 NQSSTSSELPSAP
-139 PENINISPKAWEVAL
+139 PENINISPKAWEIAL
-154 ELGVDVSTITPTGRR
+154 ELGVDVSAITPSGRR

-178 QIADPAKLAA
+178 QIADPSKLAA
-188 YKGEDDAGAS
+188 YKGEETSDTPV
-198 KSDNPS
+198 SDNPS
-204 TSIKHT
+204 KSIEHT

-228 HFYLNVDLEVDS
+228 HFYLNVDLEVDTL
-240 IMEKR
+240 MDKR
-245 TTLNSDSSNKI
+245 ASLNTDNSEKI
-256 SINDLLIK
+256 SVNDLIIK

-275 ININWSDDAI
+275 ININWTDNAI

-291 DISVAVATES
+291 DISVAVATEA

-326 SELAHSNKLMPS
+326 SDLAHNNKLMPS

-381 HDGNAV
+381 NEGNAV
-387 FSKVISVTMSC
+387 FSKIISVTMSC

-406 IGARFLQT
+406 VGARFLQT
-414 LSEVVRTA
+414 LSEVAKTA
-422 EGL
+422 EGI

>member
-1 MSDKIEPL
+1 MSKKIEPL

-49 NEVEAEVDSKLRKKV
+49 NEVEAEIDSTFRKKV
-64 VQSDGTYAVG
+64 VEADGTYAVG

-80 APDEISD
+80 ATDDTSD
-87 EEVENFVNE
+87 EEIDEFVNS

-105 PESASA
+105 PESAS
-111 SEAPIPT
+111 
-118 PEVSNN
+118 
-124 SSTSPSTSSELPSAP
+124 SSEPVSPAPEANNNIPPSSGTDLPSSP
-139 PENINISPKAWEVAL
+139 PEGINISPKAWEVAL
-154 ELGVDVSTITPTGRR
+154 ELNVDVSVITPSGRR

-178 QIADPAKLAA
+178 QVADPAKLAA
-188 YKGEDDAGAS
+188 YKGEDS
-198 KSDNPS
+198 PEVTTSDNPS
-204 TSIKHT
+204 KSIEHT

-221 SSKNTAP
+221 NSKNTAP
-228 HFYLNVDLEVDS
+228 HFYLNVDLEVDTL
-240 IMEKR
+240 MDKR
-245 TTLNSDSSNKI
+245 ASLNNDTSEKI
-256 SINDLLIK
+256 SVNDLIIK

-275 ININWSDDAI
+275 ININWTDNAI

-291 DISVAVATES
+291 DISVAVATEA

-311 GNISVQEISSEMKRL
+311 GNISVEEISSEMKRL
-326 SELAHSNKLMPS
+326 SDLAHNNKLMPS

-368 ILAVGGLQTKVSE
+368 ILAVGGLQTRVDE
-381 HDGNAV
+381 NDGKAV
-387 FSKVISVTMSC
+387 FSKIISVTMSC

-414 LSEVVRTA
+414 LSEIVKTA
-422 EGL
+422 EGI